1 MGLVWNL
8 GANDAALK
16 PFQTVANAAAKA
28 LPSFGP
34 ITVTAQSEYHVAFA
48 YLCCLTKQEAAIVK
62 AAVADN
68 CGAGWSNLSLQLA
81 SATYQYNKPASFSVF
96 AEPSLHDEA
105 AMQAAIATFEQCITK
120 RGVTVSVPRARQWRF
135 HLTLGVVGANNSF
148 AGAFAAAEINKL
160 DWESARVAINKA
172 PKCTGALC

>member
-34 ITVTAQSEYHVAFA
+34 ITVSAQSEYHLAFA

-62 AAVADN
+62 AATADN
-68 CGAGWSNLSLQLA
+68 CGAGWPHLSLQFA
-81 SATYQYNKPASFSVF
+81 STSYQYNKPAGFSIF
-96 AEPSLHDEA
+96 SELSSQDEA
-105 AMQAAIATFEQCITK
+105 RMQAVIAGFEQCIKK
-120 RGVTVSVPRARQWRF
+120 RGVTVSVPRARQWKF
-135 HLTLGVVGANNSF
+135 HLTLGSVNAKNSF
-148 AGAFAAAEINKL
+148 AGAFAAAEIDKL
-160 DWESARVAINKA
+160 DWKSARVAISNA